1 MRVGR
6 YELREGISGAGQW
19 RGGLGSVREFEYL
32 DDGGASIEGEGHKF
46 APWGF
51 RGGMDGGSASLRLD
65 RVDGNGGDLPS
76 KVPHTAVQ
84 AGDKFVCVGPA
95 GGGYG
100 DPLRRDPQLVL
111 EDVTDELIS
120 INTAAKEYG
129 VVITPDLTI
138 DVAATAQRRA

>member
-1 MRVGR
+1 
-6 YELREGISGAGQW
+6 
-19 RGGLGSVREFEYL
+19 
-32 DDGGASIEGEGHKF
+32 
-46 APWGF
+46 
-51 RGGMDGGSASLRLD
+51 MDGNS
-65 RVDGNGGDLPS
+65 GDLPS